1 MKIDHANV
9 VAVADDPTSPVGS
22 NEWNADHTVVPSIVT
37 ITDGTG
43 QTFDAQS
50 GKTDTARLAATAS
63 RTLVAP
69 LNPADGQ
76 RVVIEHLASGGSWT
90 LALTTGSAGAFAF
103 GTDITALTATAS
115 GATDEILVIYNATA
129 DRWRV
134 SAVVKGF

>member
-37 ITDGTG
+37 ITDAAG

-103 GTDITALTATAS
+103 GT
-115 GATDEILVIYNATA
+115 
-129 DRWRV
+129 
-134 SAVVKGF
+134 